1 MLYTPDEY
9 LQSDNHLGKT
19 ALLMSPSITPI
30 YENSPAFRLF
40 AINQRE
46 GNLYNYTQY
55 YMDLAL
61 SNGKKIERF
70 VVLLILFYVIFG
82 QKVRIGMKGVD
93 FILFRILLNVNPQ
106 P

>member
-1 MLYTPDEY
+1 MLYTEEY
-9 LQSDNHLGKT
+9 LSTDNHTNKT

-40 AINQRE
+40 AYNQRE

-61 SNGKKIERF
+61 SNGKKIELLL
-70 VVLLILFYVIFG
+70 VLLFVFYMFFFV
-82 QKVRIGMKGVD
+82 KGWEWKERGRFYSCSY
-93 FILFRILLNVNPQ
+93 FI
-106 P
+106 

>member
-9 LQSDNHLGKT
+9 LESDNYLGKT

-70 VVLLILFYVIFG
+70 VVLLILCYFWSKDWDWKERGRFYSLPY
-82 QKVRIGMKGVD
+82 
-93 FILFRILLNVNPQ
+93 FIKR
-106 P
+106 